1 LAPPCSCDA
10 CKNGCR
16 YGSGFLVGDDIKNIA
31 KFKSISEK
39 ELKEN
44 FLEEKELFNTILLR
58 PKLITKGK
66 PYGKCIFFDE
76 EKGCTVH
83 PVKPLQCK
91 ISMGCKEYGED
102 LSLWFMLNHQVNP
115 NDPES
120 IRQYAIYLKT
130 QRTLPGGSL
139 KELVPDKEKLK
150 NMLNFNKLK

>member
-1 LAPPCSCDA
+1 MNHKLRSSPYS
-10 CKNGCR
+10 
-16 YGSGFLVGDDIKNIA
+16 
-31 KFKSISEK
+31 
-39 ELKEN
+39 
-44 FLEEKELFNTILLR
+44 LR
-58 PKLITKGK
+58 PMEILHCKG
-66 PYGKCIFFDE
+66 FT
-76 EKGCTVH
+76 GCTVH

-91 ISMGCKEYGED
+91 TSMGRKEYGED